1 MSLWLKSFW
10 HKFFICC
17 TYLPVIFKINGNT
30 TWAYYLQKSNDELI
44 FLKMNVSDLAC
55 CFCETIVVLYVCE
68 NMCGILEICYIL
80 GNILAIILVIGHHIL
95 GTFFFNSL
103 CIYWYIICFC
113 EKVDMCLRQFLC
125 YVCVRVSV
133 PSVFSISLWDHMLK
147 HLYTCHWFDIC
158 KNERTTSVCDIF

>member
-1 MSLWLKSFW
+1 MPLWLKLFW

-80 GNILAIILVIGHHIL
+80 AKILAIILVIGHHIL
-95 GTFFFNSL
+95 GAFFFWLTLYLLIYYLFLWKSWYVPKTVFML
-103 CIYWYIICFC
+103 CMC
-113 EKVDMCLRQFLC
+113 ESECI
-125 YVCVRVSV
+125 
-133 PSVFSISLWDHMLK
+133 ISLLHFIVRSYAQAPVHMPLVW
-147 HLYTCHWFDIC
+147 HM
-158 KNERTTSVCDIF
+158 